1 MEEFKIWFSVGFDHI
16 LNVQALDHI
25 LFVLALVV
33 IYKPTRVK
41 QIVLLITAFTVGHSI
56 TLIISALELISFDQK
71 IIEFAIPLTIV
82 ITSINNIISRKQEQ
96 SKSVGLN
103 YFIALVFGLI
113 HGLGFAN
120 YLKALLFKG
129 NIILELFSFNVGIE
143 VAQLVVVSVFLIIS
157 YLGSNYLFRK
167 RENWVLFVSSAIFG
181 ISLMLTLNAKFW

>member
-16 LNVQALDHI
+16 LNIQALDHI
-25 LFVLALVV
+25 LFILALVV
-33 IYKPTRVK
+33 IYKPSRIK

-56 TLIISALELISFDQK
+56 TLIISALELISYDQK

-82 ITSINNIISRKQEQ
+82 ITSINNIISRKQDQ
-96 SKSVGLN
+96 SKSVGIN
-103 YFIALVFGLI
+103 YFIALIFGLI